1 MAHEGSVH
9 NSERRAIEA
18 AEARGEERGY
28 AAGWSDRGEADIDFM
43 VRSGELSAASK
54 LRNARVVDRDEGN
67 VVDLTK
73 GAERG

>member
-18 AEARGEERGY
+18 ARAEAY

-43 VRSGELSAASK
+43 LRTNELSAALK
-54 LRNARVVDRDEGN
+54 LRNAKVVDRDEGN

-73 GAERG
+73 GNGNG